1 MDSLSAFMVL
11 VISLLVVVCSLYS
24 LTYMREYEGKG
35 AAAMGFFMNIFIASM
50 VALLV
55 MDNAF
60 WFIVLFEMM
69 SLSSWFLVIAGQ
81 DKTSINAGMLYFFI
95 AHAGSVLIMIAFLLM
110 GRESGSLDFASFR
123 TLSLSPGLASAVFLL
138 AFFGFG
144 AKAGMMPLHSWLPRA
159 HPAAPS
165 HASALMSGVMVKI
178 GIFGI
183 LKVAMDLLA
192 QTGLPLWWGI
202 LVMAIGAISAL
213 LGVLYALAEQD
224 IKRLLA
230 LEYRRKRRHYFAGSR
245 CSDGRSV
252 TARPAAHRGWTAR
265 RTVSSA
271 QPCAVQRAAI
281 SRRGRDYFA
290 FAYPRHGKNGGTGE
304 TDAVDS
310 RSMPDWLPR
319 DISHSSAEWFYQRMV
334 HRQSLF
340 SLSRVEAVA
349 LQLAGPIAMV
359 MLAVTGGLAVMCFVK
374 MYGIT
379 FCGAPRSTHAEEAQE
394 VPNTMIVAMLLLAA
408 LCVLIALSASW
419 LAPKIMHIAHAFTN
433 TPPVT
438 VASGIALVPG
448 TFHTRV
454 TPSLLLLLLLAMPLL
469 PGLYWLWCRS
479 RRAAFRRT
487 GDARACGYGWENAMA
502 PSGNGVM
509 QPLRVVFSA
518 LFLLRQQLDP
528 TLRLNKGFAHV
539 TARGSEHRTLLG

>member
-1 MDSLSAFMVL
+1 MDALQLLTWSLILYLFASLASLFLLGLDRLAIKLSGITSLVGGVIGIISGITQLHAGVTLVARFATPFEFADLTLRMDSLSAFMVL

-183 LKVAMDLLA
+183 LKVAMDSA
-192 QTGLPLWWGI
+192 
-202 LVMAIGAISAL
+202 GANGFASVVGHSGDGDRRNLRAPWACYMRWRNRISNGCW
-213 LGVLYALAEQD
+213 LGV
-224 IKRLLA
+224 
-230 LEYRRKRRHYFAGSR
+230 
-245 CSDGRSV
+245 
-252 TARPAAHRGWTAR
+252 
-265 RTVSSA
+265 
-271 QPCAVQRAAI
+271 
-281 SRRGRDYFA
+281 
-290 FAYPRHGKNGGTGE
+290 
-304 TDAVDS
+304 
-310 RSMPDWLPR
+310 
-319 DISHSSAEWFYQRMV
+319 
-334 HRQSLF
+334 
-340 SLSRVEAVA
+340 
-349 LQLAGPIAMV
+349 
-359 MLAVTGGLAVMCFVK
+359 
-374 MYGIT
+374 
-379 FCGAPRSTHAEEAQE
+379 
-394 VPNTMIVAMLLLAA
+394 
-408 LCVLIALSASW
+408 
-419 LAPKIMHIAHAFTN
+419 
-433 TPPVT
+433 
-438 VASGIALVPG
+438 
-448 TFHTRV
+448 
-454 TPSLLLLLLLAMPLL
+454 PSK
-469 PGLYWLWCRS
+469 
-479 RRAAFRRT
+479 T
-487 GDARACGYGWENAMA
+487 
-502 PSGNGVM
+502 
-509 QPLRVVFSA
+509 SA
-518 LFLLRQQLDP
+518 LFCWQSVWRWSVCHCTTRCSPWLDCSAHCFICSTMRCSKGCYFSARERLFRVCIP
-528 TLRLNKGFAHV
+528 TTWKKWGH
-539 TARGSEHRTLLG
+539 

>member
-1 MDSLSAFMVL
+1 MDALQLLTWSLILYLFASLASLFLLGLDRLAIKLSGITSLVGGVIGIISGITQLHAGVTLVAHFATPFDFADLTLRMDSLSAFMVL

-35 AAAMGFFMNIFIASM
+35 AAAMGFFMNLFIASM

-69 SLSSWFLVIAGQ
+69 SLSSWFLVIARQ

-230 LEYRRKRRHYFAGSR
+230 WSTVENVGIICWQSVWRWSVCHCTTR
-245 CSDGRSV
+245 CSPWLDCSAHCFICSTMRCSKGCYFS
-252 TARPAAHRGWTAR
+252 ARAR
-265 RTVSSA
+265 LFRVCIPTTW
-271 QPCAVQRAAI
+271 
-281 SRRGRDYFA
+281 
-290 FAYPRHGKNGGTGE
+290 KNGGTGE

-334 HRQSLF
+334 HL
-340 SLSRVEAVA
+340 AVA
-349 LQLAGPIAMV
+349 VLTKSCGSRSATTCGSYCYGNAGSHWWA
-359 MLAVTGGLAVMCFVK
+359 G
-374 MYGIT
+374 
-379 FCGAPRSTHAEEAQE
+379 S
-394 VPNTMIVAMLLLAA
+394 N
-408 LCVLIALSASW
+408 VLR
-419 LAPKIMHIAHAFTN
+419 KNVRYYF
-433 TPPVT
+433 
-438 VASGIALVPG
+438 
-448 TFHTRV
+448 
-454 TPSLLLLLLLAMPLL
+454 
-469 PGLYWLWCRS
+469 LWC
-479 RRAAFRRT
+479 AAQYTR
-487 GDARACGYGWENAMA
+487 
-502 PSGNGVM
+502 
-509 QPLRVVFSA
+509 
-518 LFLLRQQLDP
+518 
-528 TLRLNKGFAHV
+528 
-539 TARGSEHRTLLG
+539 